1 MKYLILKLNNQT
13 HALKDRDTICA
24 SLNDYMTVEAI
35 KSNIGEESEI
45 DIRANGNLLIPGRT
59 ILMSIPNI
67 QFCSSIQEPKFYL
80 FLI

>member
-1 MKYLILKLNNQT
+1 LKYLILKLNNQT

-45 DIRANGNLLIPGRT
+45 DIRASEAPAQTDEWR
-59 ILMSIPNI
+59 SI
-67 QFCSSIQEPKFYL
+67 
-80 FLI
+80 FLYCLRRSDA

>member
-59 ILMSIPNI
+59 ILMSIPITSNFAA
-67 QFCSSIQEPKFYL
+67 QSKSQNFTFS
-80 FLI
+80 

>member
-59 ILMSIPNI
+59 ILTSIPITSNFAA
-67 QFCSSIQEPKFYL
+67 QSKSQNFTFS
-80 FLI
+80 

>member
-45 DIRANGNLLIPGRT
+45 DIRASGNLL
-59 ILMSIPNI
+59 SI
-67 QFCSSIQEPKFYL
+67 SSATKSRRH
-80 FLI
+80 